1 MMDEFGQWMMVLTNY
16 HNFKCGFKRNMKQF
30 NFFYNGWIQGNGTT
44 FELYELYAMD
54 KPQGILK
61 MCNNLNNLDNGW
73 K

>member
-1 MMDEFGQWMMVLTNY
+1 MMDEFGQWMMVLTNITTSSVGLKKTW
-16 HNFKCGFKRNMKQF
+16 NNSI
-30 NFFYNGWIQGNGTT
+30 FFYNGWIQGNGTT
-44 FELYELYAMD
+44 FELYAMD